1 MSFIVQ
7 YSIPIFFA
15 LLFIILLLVVVILFL
30 YRSNNRSSYE
40 GDNKSSKF
48 VSFDKHKEILEDRDY
63 WREKSKKMEANNSDV
78 SDYFRLQ
85 DEYEKACVEI
95 GKLKSR
101 IEELTRDKN
110 ELDELYDKSTKM
122 REESPTLKKH
132 ERENIPSKKEP
143 QVILF
148 ASFPRLAGSNLY
160 FSDLT
165 ENLSDDSFFEL
176 KVSDGTGKAVFR
188 PLDFMKIRNYDPAM
202 AAITTEGVKPNVAST
217 ILRIEP
223 GKAHLEGKDWI
234 IDEPAKINL
243 A

>member
-1 MSFIVQ
+1 MSFIEQ
-7 YSIPIFFA
+7 HSIPIFFA
-15 LLFIILLLVVVILFL
+15 LLFIILLLLAVIYLI
-30 YRSNNRSSYE
+30 
-40 GDNKSSKF
+40 NKSSSNEEANAPSGW
-48 VSFDKHKEILEDRDY
+48 VPLEKHKEILKKREELRD
-63 WREKSKKMEANNSDV
+63 KSDNCESSSFDISKYDA
-78 SDYFRLQ
+78 LQ
-85 DEYEKACVEI
+85 EEYDKAC
-95 GKLKSR
+95 GKIATLTNENKDLLR
-101 IEELTRDKN
+101 DNIELNTLLEKYKKRG
-110 ELDELYDKSTKM
+110 
-122 REESPTLKKH
+122 EETPTLKKH
-132 ERENIPSKKEP
+132 ERESAPSKKEP
-143 QVILF
+143 QVILY

-165 ENLSDDSFFEL
+165 ENQSDDSFFEL

-234 IDEPAKINL
+234 IDEPAKIIL